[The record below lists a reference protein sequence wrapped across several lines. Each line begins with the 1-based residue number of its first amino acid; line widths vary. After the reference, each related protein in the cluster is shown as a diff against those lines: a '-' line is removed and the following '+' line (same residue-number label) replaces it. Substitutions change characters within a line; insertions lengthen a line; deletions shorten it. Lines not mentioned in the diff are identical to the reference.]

1 LTRFKGHDIF
11 EVEYRKTA
19 RLEDK
24 VTIAQEEKYLAY
36 GMVLCLMTL
45 TDL

>member
-1 LTRFKGHDIF
+1 MTLSDLRPGFQGHDIF
-11 EVEYRKTA
+11 QVEHRTI
-19 RLEDK
+19 
-24 VTIAQEEKYLAY
+24 TIAQEEKYITI